1 MKVLVTGGCG
11 FLGSH
16 VCEFYLKKGAQVV
29 SYDNM
34 TKHELKRTGLAAE
47 EARDYNWKYL
57 SGLGATMVKADVRND
72 EELLIPRPRSRSG
85 AGGQ

>member
-16 VCEFYLKKGAQVV
+16 ICEAFRQRGWEVV

-34 TKHELKRTGLAAE
+34 TKSELLRTGYQTEA
-47 EARDYNWKYL
+47 ARDHNWN
-57 SGLGATMVKADVRND
+57 V
-72 EELLIPRPRSRSG
+72 
-85 AGGQ
+85 

>member
-16 VCEFYLKKGAQVV
+16 VCEYFLERGWQAV

-34 TKHELKRTGLAAE
+34 TKSELLRTGYNTDA
-47 EARDYNWKYL
+47 ARDHNWDL
-57 SGLGATMVKADVRND
+57 LEELGVEMVRADVRNL
-72 EELLIPRPRSRSG
+72 EELTDRV
-85 AGGQ
+85 AGCD

>member
-16 VCEFYLKKGAQVV
+16 VCEYFLERGWQAV

-34 TKHELKRTGLAAE
+34 TKSELLRTG
-47 EARDYNWKYL
+47 YKPKPH
-57 SGLGATMVKADVRND
+57 ATTTGTS
-72 EELLIPRPRSRSG
+72 SRSSASRWCAPTYG
-85 AGGQ
+85 ISKS